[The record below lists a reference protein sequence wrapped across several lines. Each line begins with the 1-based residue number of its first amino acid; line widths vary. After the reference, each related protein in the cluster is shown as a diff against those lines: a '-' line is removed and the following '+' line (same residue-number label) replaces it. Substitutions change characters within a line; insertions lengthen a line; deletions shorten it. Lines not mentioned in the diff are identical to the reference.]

1 MRPPRVAAPSP
12 ALFLLADQELRQEDY
27 DEQQRRRDD
36 WPAPSP
42 LAPAP
47 RPPATLSPEALVAI
61 EESRIARWRAEH
73 PGRLTRA
80 RQRTFSRLQQRLA
93 DARALLRPGASAN
106 LNTSRAQA
114 ARPNR
119 S

>member
-1 MRPPRVAAPSP
+1 MRPPKVAAPSL

-47 RPPATLSPEALVAI
+47 PPPATLSPEALVAI
-61 EESRIARWRAEH
+61 EEGRIARLRAKH
-73 PGRLTRA
+73 LGRMTPSR
-80 RQRTFSRLQQRLA
+80 RRTLSRLQERLA
-93 DARALLRPGASAN
+93 EARALLPGASAN
-106 LNTSRAQA
+106 LTPRAQA
-114 ARPNR
+114 ARLNR